1 MRSRESEG
9 IGEAKVKKTLNQQKC
24 PICRKLTVVDYR
36 PFCSKRCANV
46 DLGRWLG
53 GTYTVP
59 AEEPLSEADLD
70 AIISNDNA
78 PEI

>member
-1 MRSRESEG
+1 M
-9 IGEAKVKKTLNQQKC
+9 KKTLNQQKC

>member
-1 MRSRESEG
+1 MK
-9 IGEAKVKKTLNQQKC
+9 KVSSQEIC
-24 PICRKLTVVDYR
+24 PICRKTTVMDYR
-36 PFCSKRCANV
+36 PFCSKRCANI

-53 GTYTVP
+53 GNYTIP

-78 PEI
+78 PES

>member
-1 MRSRESEG
+1 MVMTAKSEP
-9 IGEAKVKKTLNQQKC
+9 C
-24 PICRKLTVVDYR
+24 PICKKPAAVQYR

-53 GTYTVP
+53 DTYSIPV
-59 AEEPLSEADLD
+59 EEPLSEADLD

-78 PEI
+78 PEGDA